1 MFFKKNYYILFCR
14 INFVYCKKMI
24 KNILQKCFCINFSN
38 IIKLVIIP
46 FILWEYFY
54 YCINFRRKKS
64 IIIFYS
70 AKLTLFIVLKNDL
83 FIIIFHKNI
92 FINFKMR

>member
-1 MFFKKNYYILFCR
+1 MIIKRHSVNNVLKKNYYILFCR

-24 KNILQKCFCINFSN
+24 KNILQECFCINFSN
-38 IIKLVIIP
+38 IIKLVIVV
-46 FILWEYFY
+46 FITWEYFY

-70 AKLTLFIVLKNDL
+70 AKLTLFIVKEW
-83 FIIIFHKNI
+83 FIYYSIP
-92 FINFKMR
+92 